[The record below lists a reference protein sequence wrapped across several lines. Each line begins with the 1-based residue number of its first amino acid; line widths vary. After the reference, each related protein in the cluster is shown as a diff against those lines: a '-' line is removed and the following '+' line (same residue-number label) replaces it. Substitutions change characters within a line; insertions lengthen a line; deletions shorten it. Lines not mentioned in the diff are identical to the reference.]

1 MRKIIEMRM
10 IFMFKRIEKR
20 IGEMKKKCHDES
32 EEAYQ
37 PILDKEDMDKIT
49 KPKKSVKSQQVE
61 QY

>member
-1 MRKIIEMRM
+1 
-10 IFMFKRIEKR
+10 MFKRMGKR